1 MTDRR
6 IGIDFDNTLV
16 LYDLVFRNCG
26 IERGLLPR
34 DFRGDKDA
42 VRSAIRALDGG
53 ERQWTALQAEVY
65 GLRMAAA
72 EMAPG
77 ALTVL
82 KGLRRAG
89 WQISIVSHKTQFAAA
104 EPGVDLRAAAWRWLE
119 TSGLL
124 TDAVGPI
131 DRAHVFF
138 EDTRAA
144 KIARIRAL
152 GCMAFID
159 DLAEV
164 FEEPDF
170 PADIARYLLVLD
182 AARSPQGEFEI
193 MRSWAAF
200 GARLEALPT
209 PAAVRSSHG

>member
-6 IGIDFDNTLV
+6 TGIDFDNTLV

-34 DFRGDKDA
+34 DFQGDKDA
-42 VRSAIRALDGG
+42 VRGAIRALDGG

-65 GLRMAAA
+65 GPRMAAA

-77 ALTVL
+77 APVVL
-82 KGLRRAG
+82 KDLRRAG
-89 WQISIVSHKTQFAAA
+89 WQIFIVSHKTRFAAA
-104 EPGVDLRAAAWRWLE
+104 EPGTDLRAAAWRWLE

-124 TDAVGPI
+124 SDDGGPI
-131 DRAHVFF
+131 DRADVFF

-152 GCMAFID
+152 GCISFID
-159 DLAEV
+159 DLVEV

-170 PADIARYLLVLD
+170 PADVARHLLVLD
-182 AARSPQGEFEI
+182 AARSPQGPFEI
-193 MRSWAAF
+193 VRSWAAF
-200 GARLEALPT
+200 GARLEAPST
-209 PAAVRSSHG
+209 PAVLRSHG

>member
-1 MTDRR
+1 MSDRR

-26 IERGLLPR
+26 IDRGLLPQG
-34 DFRGDKDA
+34 FRGDKDA

-65 GLRMAAA
+65 GLRMGAA

-77 ALTVL
+77 ACTVL
-82 KGLRRAG
+82 KDLRRAG
-89 WQISIVSHKTQFAAA
+89 WRISIVSHKTQFAAA
-104 EPGVDLRAAAWRWLE
+104 EPGTDLRSAAWRWLE

-124 TDAVGPI
+124 TESAGPI
-131 DRAHVFF
+131 DRADVFF
-138 EDTRAA
+138 EETRAA

-152 GCMAFID
+152 GCRGFID

-182 AARSPQGEFEI
+182 AARVPTGPFEI
-193 MRSWAAF
+193 VRSWAAF
-200 GARLEALPT
+200 GARLAGPSAPAALP
-209 PAAVRSSHG
+209 SHV

>member
-1 MTDRR
+1 MSDRR

-42 VRSAIRALDGG
+42 VRSAIRARDGG

-65 GLRMAAA
+65 GPRMAAA

-77 ALTVL
+77 ARDAL

-89 WQISIVSHKTQFAAA
+89 WQISIVSHKTRFAAA
-104 EPGVDLRAAAWRWLE
+104 DPNVDLRAAAWTWLE

-124 TDAVGPI
+124 TEAGGPV
-131 DRAHVFF
+131 DRADVFF
-138 EDTRAA
+138 EATRTA

-152 GCMAFID
+152 GCVGFID
-159 DLAEV
+159 DLVEV

-170 PADIARYLLVLD
+170 PAEVAPYLLVLD
-182 AARSPQGEFEI
+182 PARSPQGRFEI
-193 MRSWAAF
+193 VRSWTEF
-200 GARLEALPT
+200 GARLEA
-209 PAAVRSSHG
+209 PAALRSHG